1 MIRRKAL
8 LFLNLFAFSITLAL
22 MVLPH
27 HHHEGDICI
36 LNAACH
42 SDHHDEG
49 DEKED
54 HTHDHNSCSNDH
66 SCLLEQEIVF
76 RSDNLE
82 HLLKASES
90 VDNRIG
96 YDGFWMAKSGSNIIF
111 SAPPYYARIQIVHN
125 SSLYSCLVSPS
136 YSLRGP
142 PTA

>member
-1 MIRRKAL
+1 MIRRKTL

-22 MVLPH
+22 TVLPH

-36 LNAACH
+36 LNATCH
-42 SDHHDEG
+42 SDHNDEG
-49 DEKED
+49 DEKGD
-54 HTHDHNSCSNDH
+54 HTHDHNSCSTDY

-96 YDGFWMAKSGSNIIF
+96 FDGFWMAKSGSNIIC
-111 SAPPYYARIQIVHN
+111 SAPPDFVWLHIVHN
-125 SSLYSCLVSPS
+125 SSLYSYLGSPS
-136 YSLRGP
+136 HSLRGP